1 MGIIEKVKKAAEVA
15 GEKGKRVAATTGIV
29 FTMAATGV
37 GCSKT
42 PAPQAAT
49 EATTDAAEIAAEA
62 EQAAADAT
70 AAEAA
75 TTEEAANTATTEEAK
90 DDGKVIID
98 GKEYQKE
105 TIDDV
110 EYLTIEQGGEKQYY
124 KYNKKQELE
133 LVIVKSVV
141 EDKVFPYY
149 NDGQAATYA
158 KTLYVTENRAV
169 YVNENIGKVEED
181 LRKNGD
187 PSGLTYYDKEGNRI
201 GFVSYAYWGDGSKY
215 IKYVSED
222 GKTIVIALI
231 NQNDYYIKE
240 DIEGQIQYVTVDDKG
255 HRNASSQEA
264 FDKFY
269 DTHYYTEVDAESQ
282 EFSFDFFT
290 KEKTM
295 FTVKETYEGS
305 HITKRVYNNSEL
317 GTVLKEYNK
326 EGKEEY
332 REYYNTSGELIGEMH
347 FRRNGDAIYRVYY
360 KGDIP
365 TAVLLKE
372 PNGDYYAYDI
382 VNGTVEKTIAD
393 TETTE
398 TASLGEYNVEADK
411 YFADERHLEK
421 EKPARKTTDEKV
433 EQAEAGT
440 TATPAENTA
449 EAATTADTAQA
460 QQADAGKTADA
471 TQAQQADAA
480 TTADTAQ
487 AQQADAGKTAD
498 ATQSQPAENT
508 AEEHKELTPEEA
520 YDMWLKGITGSDDEN
535 TEEKVEQAEAGT
547 TAATQAQ
554 QADDGKTADAAQTQA
569 AEAATT
575 ADTGAKAEE
584 ATATETISVEEA
596 SKFVQDYCVYIEAV
610 DGMELDDIFARAID
624 GFETACSFLK
634 GKETTFTTSSG
645 TKTIS
650 ITQVNDDA
658 IKRTAELVLGVYY
671 SLPEDYDKGDN
682 AELGETIASLGNNEA
697 VDAYAE
703 ENFCGMNDVQ
713 PEEPAKQPADNAQAT
728 EATQTK
734 EEPVKDD
741 QAKSEQPANAV
752 GTQVGSNYDEGKNKY
767 LVELSAATLKD
778 LDGYLASGNKDNVT
792 EKTLPDLIGLIDA
805 LMFNQPYYDCSLANL
820 NNESARIVADNI
832 IAAYTKISGGQYI
845 VEGGMKSGASLFD
858 KKYQYA
864 IPYLSGDPSSFV
876 DAGRYVQATVS
887 TEEIVDK
894 FGEINPD
901 VKNLL
906 ITARMDMAANV
917 GTSAYQSKTLEWI
930 RQLIYL
936 VYGNNINGVVI
947 NADDNNTRDA
957 VVSYI
962 FNLCDENQQLLD
974 AMDEDTAD
982 KLNKLGYKPS
992 EKQASL
998 KHGTQYIITIPFC

>member
-75 TTEEAANTATTEEAK
+75 ATEEAANTATTEEAK

-149 NDGQAATYA
+149 NDGQAAAYA

-240 DIEGQIQYVTVDDKG
+240 DIEGKIQYVTVDDKG
-255 HRNASSQEA
+255 NRNASSQEA

-332 REYYNTSGELIGEMH
+332 REYYNTAGELIGEMH

-421 EKPARKTTDEKV
+421 EKPERKTTDEKV

-449 EAATTADTAQA
+449 E
-460 QQADAGKTADA
+460 
-471 TQAQQADAA
+471 AA

-554 QADDGKTADAAQTQA
+554 QADAGKTADAAQTQA

-703 ENFCGMNDVQ
+703 EHFCGMNDVQ

-752 GTQVGSNYDEGKNKY
+752 GAQVGSNYDEGKNKY

-876 DAGRYVQATVS
+876 DIGRYVQATVS